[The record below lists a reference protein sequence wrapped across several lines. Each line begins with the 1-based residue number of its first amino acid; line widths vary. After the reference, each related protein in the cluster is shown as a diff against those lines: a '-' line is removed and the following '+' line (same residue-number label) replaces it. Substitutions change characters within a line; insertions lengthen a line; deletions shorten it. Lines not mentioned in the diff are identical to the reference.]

1 MIEPGAV
8 LALVI
13 LGLFGALF
21 VLAFVLAFSKRSR
34 EAMRS
39 IGKYISDPGG
49 NSAGGD

>member
-1 MIEPGAV
+1 MIEPGSV

-21 VLAFVLAFSKRSR
+21 VLAFVLTKRSR